1 MPPISSEGEG
11 PRLGQSTTLEHAAGM
26 NRPRRDAVSV
36 RPRYLLDNAGKEAAD
51 RFAALSALFDP
62 TTTRH
67 LEHCG
72 VGPGWRCLEVGAGG
86 GSIASWLAD
95 RVGLTGAVMAT
106 DIEPRFLT
114 SRARPNLE
122 VRRHD
127 IAVDSLPEAAFDLV
141 HARLVLLHLP
151 DREQALARMI
161 RALKPGGWI
170 LAEEYDSLSM
180 PAAPALCP
188 SEAQLRTHF
197 AMMELLE
204 DHGVDRLYGRLL
216 YGVLHSHGLVSVDAE
231 GRVLMLRH
239 GSPGVLMLRA
249 NYEQLRSAMLAQGYI
264 TREQFETDLDRLQD
278 PHFAMPSSVMWSA
291 WGRRPCKIVGE

>member
-1 MPPISSEGEG
+1 MPPTSSEGEG
-11 PRLGQSTTLEHAAGM
+11 SCVGQVLTHERAAVL
-26 NRPRRDAVSV
+26 NRPRRAS
-36 RPRYLLDNAGKEAAD
+36 PRYLLDNAAKEAAD

-86 GSIASWLAD
+86 GSIANWLAD

-114 SRARPNLE
+114 SQARPNLE

-127 IAVDSLPEAAFDLV
+127 ITVDSLPEGAFDLV
-141 HARLVLLHLP
+141 HARLVLIHLP
-151 DREQALARMI
+151 DRGQALARMI

-170 LAEEYDSLSM
+170 LTEEYDSLSM
-180 PAAPALCP
+180 PLAPDLCT
-188 SEAQLRTHF
+188 SEVQLKTHL
-197 AMMELLE
+197 AMMQLLE

-216 YGVLHSHGLVSVDAE
+216 YGVLRSHGLASVDAE
-231 GRVLMLRH
+231 GRVLILRH
-239 GSPGVLMLRA
+239 GSPGVPMLRA
-249 NYEQLRSAMLAQGYI
+249 NYEQLRSAMLDQGYI
-264 TREQFETDLDRLQD
+264 SSDQFEADLDRLED
-278 PHFAMPSSVMWSA
+278 PFFAMPSSVMWSA
-291 WGRRPCKIVGE
+291 WGRRPCQVIGK